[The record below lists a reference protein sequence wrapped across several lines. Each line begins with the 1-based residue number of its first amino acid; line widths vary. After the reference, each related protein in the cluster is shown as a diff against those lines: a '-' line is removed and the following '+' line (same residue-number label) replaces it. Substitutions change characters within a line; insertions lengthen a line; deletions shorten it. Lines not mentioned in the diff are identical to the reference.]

1 MIRQVVLDTETTGL
15 EVQKGHR
22 VIEIGCVELINRRI
36 SERHFHCYLNPEREI
51 DEGAMQVHGISN
63 EMLQDKPR
71 FSEVA
76 ADFLAFVDG
85 AQLVIHNAAFDMGF
99 LDREMSLLG
108 EKTLSARCD
117 VIDTLKFARSR
128 HPGQKNDLDSLCRRY
143 SVDNSRRDK
152 HGALLDAEILAQV
165 YLAMT
170 GGQVS
175 MLLDADTGQG
185 TRTAIS
191 ANPGESRTNNRQV
204 GPLRIMQPSPEELA
218 THASYLEGLDKE
230 SKGQCVWLAES

>member
-1 MIRQVVLDTETTGL
+1 MSRQVVLDTETTGL

-22 VIEIGCVELINRRI
+22 VIEIGCVEVINRRI
-36 SERHFHCYLNPEREI
+36 TDRSFHCYLNPERAI

-71 FSEVA
+71 FAEVA
-76 ADFLAFVDG
+76 ADFLAFVDD
-85 AQLVIHNAAFDMGF
+85 AQLIIHNAAFDMGF
-99 LDREMSLLG
+99 LDRELDLIGQGLLS
-108 EKTLSARCD
+108 KRCD
-117 VIDTLKFARSR
+117 VIDTLKFARAR

-175 MLLDADTGQG
+175 MLLDADAKSGARNATTVGRQHDSQG
-185 TRTAIS
+185 
-191 ANPGESRTNNRQV
+191 SRRV
-204 GPLRIMQPSPEELA
+204 GPLKVLIPDADELA
-218 THASYLEGLDKE
+218 AHTSYLQGLDKE
-230 SKGQCVWLAES
+230 SKGQCVWLVES